1 MLLLL
6 PDLHLTEASHLFLQL
21 SEDALVLLVH
31 SETWHTEL
39 IIDNFCERIRQ
50 VGVSLGHLGEDLS
63 PLSQLVRRLSL
74 LQKQII
80 LQVEIVCL
88 CWSS

>member
-6 PDLHLTEASHLFLQL
+6 PDLHLTETSHLFLQL
-21 SEDALVLLVH
+21 SEDALVFLVH
-31 SETWHTEL
+31 SETWHTKL
-39 IIDNFCERIRQ
+39 IIDDFSEWIGQ
-50 VGVSLGHLGEDLS
+50 VGVSFGHLCEDLT

-80 LQVEIVCL
+80 II
-88 CWSS
+88 

>member
-21 SEDALVLLVH
+21 SEDALVFLVH
-31 SETWHTEL
+31 SETWHTKL
-39 IIDNFCERIRQ
+39 IIDDFSEWIGQ
-50 VGVSLGHLGEDLS
+50 VGVCLGPLCEDLT

-80 LQVEIVCL
+80 II
-88 CWSS
+88 